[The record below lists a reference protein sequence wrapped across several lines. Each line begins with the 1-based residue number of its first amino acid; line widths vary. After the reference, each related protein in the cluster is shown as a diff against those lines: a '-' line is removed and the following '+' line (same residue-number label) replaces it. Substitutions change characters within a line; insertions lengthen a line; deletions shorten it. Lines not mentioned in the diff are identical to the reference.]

1 MSAGSP
7 IRHQSGQR
15 PRAWPLATTIAA
27 IMAATAPAGAQTLS
41 ETLAAAY
48 LANPDLAVGRAR
60 LDVVNEQRPQAL
72 GGFLPSLSATA
83 SRDVQDLTYDGAV
96 SRTNRQDQ
104 QALTL
109 SQPVYSGGAA
119 TAGLDRAENTIRAE
133 RARLRTTEADV
144 LLAAVTA
151 HVDVARDL
159 DVLDLNRQSRELLV
173 RRLDQTRALHD
184 LGDAT
189 AADLAQAR
197 ARVADAEAR
206 VVAAEAALAK
216 SQATYLAVTGREP
229 ADPDPAPLPASL
241 PDSLNTAL
249 LRAREANPQI
259 LAAGFATE
267 AATDGIAVSRGALL
281 PKVSLTGSLSRNRS
295 SLDINPRETEAAA
308 VGLQLTVPIYSAG
321 IAESRLREA
330 RKAAAEARLS
340 RVATERSIVERTERV
355 WRDMLAA
362 RAAITAREAQVEAAT
377 TALDGVAR
385 EVDLGR
391 RPLIDLLDAQRDLL
405 DASEALAGA
414 RRDLIVAAFGVLA
427 ATGGLEARAL
437 GLDVP
442 YHDPTGDYEAVKW
455 RVFVNPVTGE

>member
-7 IRHQSGQR
+7 IRHR
-15 PRAWPLATTIAA
+15 PVRPPYAWPLAAIIAA
-27 IMAATAPAGAQTLS
+27 TTAVIAPAGAQTLS

-72 GGFLPSLSATA
+72 GGFLPNLSASA
-83 SRDVQDLTYDGAV
+83 SRDVQDLTYDGV
-96 SRTNRQDQ
+96 VNRTNRQDQ

-109 SQPVYSGGAA
+109 NQPVYSGGAA
-119 TAGLDRAENTIRAE
+119 SAGLDRAESTIRAE
-133 RARLRTTEADV
+133 RARLRTTESEV

-151 HVDVARDL
+151 HMDVARDL
-159 DVLDLNRQSRELLV
+159 DVLNLNRQARDLLV

-216 SQATYLAVTGREP
+216 SQATYLAVTGQEP
-229 ADPDPAPLPASL
+229 TDPTPAPLPAHL
-241 PDSLNTAL
+241 PDTLGAAL

-259 LAAGFATE
+259 VAAGYDTE

-281 PKVSLTGSLSRNRS
+281 PKVSVTGSLSRNRS
-295 SLDINPRETEAAA
+295 SLDVNPRETEAAA

-330 RKAAAEARLS
+330 RKTAAEARLS
-340 RVATERSIVERTERV
+340 RLATERSIVERTERV

-362 RAAITAREAQVEAAT
+362 RAAIAAREAQVEAAT

-414 RRDLIVAAFGVLA
+414 RRDVVVAAFGVLA

-437 GLDVP
+437 ALDVP